1 MKMGKHT
8 KHDILR
14 CRTRVRGPH
23 DRVMAEDPAAKRSD
37 LVPRPGIGALPDN
50 SLDGLLKKRRT

>member
-1 MKMGKHT
+1 
-8 KHDILR
+8 
-14 CRTRVRGPH
+14 
-23 DRVMAEDPAAKRSD
+23 MAEDPAAKRSD